1 MNFTQSFKLALKSLK
16 TSKMRAFLTM
26 LGIIIG
32 VGAVIVILSLGN
44 GMTNMMNSQ
53 FEKMGSNLIQV
64 MTYGRGTGDTRDVD
78 VEDLYELVDKY
89 PQYLTGVTPYV
100 SAGAKVRQGTEE
112 FKRSKIYGVSEV
124 FFKND
129 TQVTMQG
136 ETLAEGRFLSY
147 IDVDRHQNVCVIG
160 DYLAQTAFRG
170 DAMGKTISLSGVPYT
185 VIGVLS
191 KSGDSSEGSA
201 DDVIYIPY
209 ANAQR
214 MSAGGGM
221 TGGMGM
227 YLVTCT
233 DRDTAAS
240 AKGIIENRLYHT
252 YKSTDYYMV
261 MTSAE
266 MMDAMNTM
274 MNTMMIVLVAIAAI
288 SLVVGGIGIMN
299 IMLVSV
305 TERTREI
312 GIRKSLG
319 AKQKDIRGQF
329 VIEAGTT
336 SAVGGVLGIGFG
348 LLLARLATM
357 IVGSIMASSMSGGT
371 FSAVPTAAD
380 IAISFGV
387 SVGIGVLFGYLPANK
402 AAKLNPIDALRYD

>member
-100 SAGAKVRQGTEE
+100 SASAKVRYQTEDYD
-112 FKRSKIYGVSEV
+112 RTSVYGVSEA
-124 FFKND
+124 FFKED
-129 TQVTMQG
+129 TKGTMQG

-209 ANAQR
+209 ENAAR
-214 MSAGGGM
+214 MGGGSM
-221 TGGMGM
+221 GGVSSMF
-227 YLVTCT
+227 LVTCT
-233 DRDTAAS
+233 GRDTAAA
-240 AKGIIENRLYHT
+240 AKGIVEKRLYKT
-252 YKSTDYYMV
+252 YQSSDYYMV

-274 MNTMMIVLVAIAAI
+274 MNTMMIVLVAIAMFGSAFYLTLMWALVADCIDYQERRTGRREESSIYATYSLFRKIAQGVGAAVVSWAIGMTGYNQKLGALDQAAGVPEKIYFVTAFLPFIGALI
-288 SLVVGGIGIMN
+288 SLI
-299 IMLVSV
+299 
-305 TERTREI
+305 
-312 GIRKSLG
+312 
-319 AKQKDIRGQF
+319 
-329 VIEAGTT
+329 
-336 SAVGGVLGIGFG
+336 
-348 LLLARLATM
+348 
-357 IVGSIMASSMSGGT
+357 SMH
-371 FSAVPTAAD
+371 FLYNLDDNAQEKV
-380 IAISFGV
+380 
-387 SVGIGVLFGYLPANK
+387 K
-402 AAKLNPIDALRYD
+402 

>member
-64 MTYGRGTGDTRDVD
+64 MTYGRGTGGTRDVD
-78 VEDLYELVDKY
+78 IDDFYALVDKY
-89 PQYLTGVTPYV
+89 PQYLTGVTPYI
-100 SAGAKVRQGTEE
+100 SASAKVRCRTDDYD
-112 FKRSKIYGVSEV
+112 RTSVYGVSEA
-124 FFKND
+124 FFKED
-129 TQVTMQG
+129 TKGTMQG
-136 ETLAEGRFLSY
+136 ETLGEGRFLSY
-147 IDVDRHQNVCVIG
+147 IDVSRNQNVCVIG
-160 DYLAQTAFRG
+160 SYLAETAFRG
-170 DAMGKTISLSGVPYT
+170 DALGKTISLSGVPYT
-185 VIGVLS
+185 VVGVLN
-191 KSGDSSEGSA
+191 KSSDSSEGSA
-201 DDVIYIPY
+201 DDVLYIPY
-209 ANAQR
+209 ENAAR
-214 MSAGGGM
+214 MGGGSM
-221 TGGMGM
+221 EGVSSMF
-227 YLVTCT
+227 LVTCT
-233 DRDTAAS
+233 SRDTAAA
-240 AKGIIENRLYHT
+240 AKGIVEKRLYKT
-252 YKSTDYYMV
+252 YQSSDYYMV

-288 SLVVGGIGIMN
+288 SLLVGGIGIMN

-336 SAVGGVLGIGFG
+336 SAVGGVLGIVFG
-348 LLLARLATM
+348 LLLARAAT
-357 IVGSIMASSMSGGT
+357 IAVGAIMSSSMNGIT
-371 FSAVPTAAD
+371 FSAVPTLSN
-380 IAISFGV
+380 IAVSFGV

>member
-64 MTYGRGTGDTRDVD
+64 MTYGRGTGGTRDVD

-100 SAGAKVRQGTEE
+100 SASAKVRYQTDDYD
-112 FKRSKIYGVSEV
+112 RTSVYGVSEA
-124 FFKND
+124 FFKED
-129 TQVTMQG
+129 TKGTMQG

-170 DAMGKTISLSGVPYT
+170 DALGKTISLGGVPYT

-201 DDVIYIPY
+201 DDVLYIPY
-209 ANAQR
+209 ENAAR
-214 MSAGGGM
+214 MGGGSM
-221 TGGMGM
+221 GGVSSMF
-227 YLVTCT
+227 LVTCT
-233 DRDTAAS
+233 SRDTAAA
-240 AKGIIENRLYHT
+240 AKGIVEKRLYKT
-252 YKSTDYYMV
+252 YQSTDYYMV

-288 SLVVGGIGIMN
+288 SLLVGGIGIMN

-305 TERTREI
+305 TERTSEI
-312 GIRKSLG
+312 GLKKALG
-319 AKQKDIRGQF
+319 AKKKRILLQF
-329 VIEAGTT
+329 LTEAAVLT
-336 SAVGGVLGIGFG
+336 SIGGIIGVLTGIGLAELISGLMQIPVAISAPAIIIAVVFSTLIGVIFG
-348 LLLARLATM
+348 LLPAT
-357 IVGSIMASSMSGGT
+357 
-371 FSAVPTAAD
+371 
-380 IAISFGV
+380 
-387 SVGIGVLFGYLPANK
+387 K
-402 AAKLNPIDALRYD
+402 AANLNPIDALRRV